1 MLDAKQFQALGNF
14 LGAHIASLPRSPL
27 VRNGDRPIESPR
39 HRGGFVIYFVLP
51 IESKR
56 RMPMSTSHLSTLKS
70 RHADLDA
77 KIANEE
83 RRPAP
88 DTGLVAL
95 LKKRKLKLKEE
106 MLAVG

>member
-1 MLDAKQFQALGNF
+1 
-14 LGAHIASLPRSPL
+14 
-27 VRNGDRPIESPR
+27 
-39 HRGGFVIYFVLP
+39 
-51 IESKR
+51 
-56 RMPMSTSHLSTLKS
+56 MSRSHLSTLKS

-77 KIANEE
+77 KLANEE

-106 MLAVG
+106 MLAIV

>member
-1 MLDAKQFQALGNF
+1 MF
-14 LGAHIASLPRSPL
+14 
-27 VRNGDRPIESPR
+27 
-39 HRGGFVIYFVLP
+39 YFALP

-77 KIANEE
+77 KLANEE

-88 DTGLVAL
+88 DTGVVAQ
-95 LKKRKLKLKEE
+95 LKKQKLKLKEE